1 MKYISFSYYTD
12 EYLGRTITSPNEFFG
27 ICIRAEAYIDRLT
40 DGHITEVTDDIKNA
54 VCAVCD
60 VIYRADRQRGI
71 KSESVDGYSITLDDS
86 YNSERTLYETAR
98 LFLPSYLL
106 YRGV

>member
-1 MKYISFSYYTD
+1 ME
-12 EYLGRTITSPNEFFG
+12 EYLGRSIPNSNEFFS
-27 ICIRAEAYIDRLT
+27 ICIRAEAYIDKLT

-60 VIYRADRQRGI
+60 VIYRADRQKGI
-71 KSESVDGYSITLDDS
+71 KSESVDGYSVTLD
-86 YNSERTLYETAR
+86 SEACSQKTLYDTAC

-106 YRGV
+106 YRGI